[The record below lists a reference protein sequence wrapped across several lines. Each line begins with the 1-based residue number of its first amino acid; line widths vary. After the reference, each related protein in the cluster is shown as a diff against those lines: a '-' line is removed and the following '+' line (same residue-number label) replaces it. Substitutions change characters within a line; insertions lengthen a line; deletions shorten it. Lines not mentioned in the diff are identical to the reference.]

1 MSLSLPAPLF
11 PWMRAVRTL
20 RAGGVIA
27 HPTEGVFG
35 LACRADHLPAVARII
50 ELKGRSPAKG
60 FLLIA
65 ADFADLEEWVEAPS
79 GPLAAE
85 VLASW
90 PGPHTWLLPA
100 RPGVPDLLTGGRPT
114 LAVRV
119 TAHPLARAL
128 ARETGPLVSTSANP
142 TSRPPAA
149 SALAVRRY
157 FRGEGLVI
165 LDGALGNLGHPTS
178 IRDGRD
184 GRWIRGNPTWLT
196 P

>member
-1 MSLSLPAPLF
+1 MTSSPPAPLF
-11 PWMRAVRTL
+11 PWMRALRAL
-20 RAGGVIA
+20 RAGGVVA

-35 LACRADHLPAVARII
+35 LACRADHLPAVARIV

-65 ADFADLEEWVEAPS
+65 SDLADLEGWVEAPS
-79 GPLAAE
+79 GPLAPE
-85 VLASW
+85 ILASW

-128 ARETGPLVSTSANP
+128 AQEAGPLVSTSANP
-142 TSRPPAA
+142 TNRPSAT

-157 FRGEGLVI
+157 FRDTDLVI
-165 LDGALGNLGHPTS
+165 LDGALGKLGHPTS
-178 IRDGRD
+178 IRDART

>member
-1 MSLSLPAPLF
+1 MKRNLPAPIF
-11 PWMRAVRTL
+11 PWLRAVRTL
-20 RAGGVIA
+20 KAGGVIA

-35 LACRADHLPAVARII
+35 LACRADYLPAVARII

-65 ADFADLEEWVEAPS
+65 ASIADLDEWVEPPA
-79 GPLAAE
+79 GPLQAE
-85 VLASW
+85 ITASW

-119 TAHPLARAL
+119 TAHPLARGL
-128 ARETGPLVSTSANP
+128 AEAVGPLVSTSANP

-157 FRGEGLVI
+157 FQGEELLI
-165 LDGALGNLGHPTS
+165 LDGPLGSLGRPTS

-184 GRWIRGNPTWLT
+184 GRWIRGNPSWLT

>member
-1 MSLSLPAPLF
+1 MF
-11 PWMRAVRTL
+11 PWRRAVQTL
-20 RAGGVIA
+20 RAGDVLA

-65 ADFADLEEWVEAPS
+65 ADLTDLVEWVEAPS
-79 GPLAAE
+79 GPLAQE
-85 VLASW
+85 ILASW

-128 ARETGPLVSTSANP
+128 AGEVGPLVSTSANP
-142 TSRPPAA
+142 SNRPPAA

-157 FRGEGLVI
+157 FRGMDLVI
-165 LDGALGNLGHPTS
+165 LNGALGRLGRPTS